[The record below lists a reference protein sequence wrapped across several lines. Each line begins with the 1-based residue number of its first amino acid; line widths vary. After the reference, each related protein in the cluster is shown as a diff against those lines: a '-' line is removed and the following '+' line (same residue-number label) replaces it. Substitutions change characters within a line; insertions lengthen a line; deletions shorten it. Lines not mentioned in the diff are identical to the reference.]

1 MSNSQVKNLSKN
13 ELKSMLMKMGT
24 SLDKND
30 HPKSYYEKLYLEKMN
45 AKNKRTRSN
54 NIFGREQ
61 ILKTKRERNDIKVKE
76 DDEEYVI
83 EEEEEVENNS
93 NQKEEGNSEDE
104 NLWASG
110 DVSKWEIIDDF
121 NKIENNEIDQEH
133 EIEGEEIV
141 IKNNKIKIFTCII
154 YIM

>member
-1 MSNSQVKNLSKN
+1 
-13 ELKSMLMKMGT
+13 MKMGT

-83 EEEEEVENNS
+83 KEEEEVENNS
-93 NQKEEGNSEDE
+93 NQKDEGNSEDE
-104 NLWASG
+104 NL
-110 DVSKWEIIDDF
+110 
-121 NKIENNEIDQEH
+121 NEKFEESDQDT
-133 EIEGEEIV
+133 EGK
-141 IKNNKIKIFTCII
+141 KNTK
-154 YIM
+154 

>member
-104 NLWASG
+104 NL
-110 DVSKWEIIDDF
+110 
-121 NKIENNEIDQEH
+121 NEKFE
-133 EIEGEEIV
+133 
-141 IKNNKIKIFTCII
+141 
-154 YIM
+154 